1 MGIRSIAIHSPID
14 EDLPFVHEADLAV
27 KIGDNTPQTSYLNQD
42 LIIKTAKEIGADAI
56 HPGYGFLSENADF
69 AALCAKNNI
78 IFIGPNVEAIKA
90 MGSKSEAKIL
100 MRKNNVPTIPGY
112 EGQNQDTAHLISEA
126 KKVGFPLLLKATAG
140 GGGKGMRVV
149 EKEKDLAQSIEAAK
163 RESLSAFDNDEL
175 IIEKYISSGR
185 HIEFQI
191 FGDQHGHAIHL
202 LEREC
207 TIQRR
212 HQKVLEESPSPVMS
226 EKLRKTMGEAAVNAA
241 KALNYDNAGTVEFI
255 YDDKTKEFFFLEVN
269 TRLQVEHPVTEA
281 ITGLNL
287 VKMQIESAEGKKL
300 NLKQNEV
307 NGNGYAIEFRL
318 YAEDPNN
325 DFLPVTGKID
335 LFKFEQIDGLRV
347 ESAIKSGSEISIYYD
362 PMIAK
367 IIVHDDTREGALR
380 KMGSVLDNMI
390 CLGTI
395 TNQEFL
401 KQLVRNKEVIQGKYN
416 THFLADKFQLKDQN
430 TAHQKS
436 FLIAATLKLH
446 EERNRGQV
454 YLKHIPGGWRN
465 NYYRPQQESFKLN
478 NEIVHVEYRQKE
490 DDFEFYFGEETI
502 KVKFISCENNQ
513 LKARINNVSYRFYIA
528 QNEGDIHLHQSMLG
542 TLNLKKADR
551 FPSKEK
557 EVEKGSCTAPMPS
570 QVIDILVKPKEK
582 VKEGDP
588 LVILSSMKME
598 NTIYASENGV
608 VEEVFTQNGENIEA
622 GFTILKIN
630 PN

>member
-1 MGIRSIAIHSPID
+1 
-14 EDLPFVHEADLAV
+14 
-27 KIGDNTPQTSYLNQD
+27 
-42 LIIKTAKEIGADAI
+42 
-56 HPGYGFLSENADF
+56 
-69 AALCAKNNI
+69 
-78 IFIGPNVEAIKA
+78 
-90 MGSKSEAKIL
+90 
-100 MRKNNVPTIPGY
+100 
-112 EGQNQDTAHLISEA
+112 
-126 KKVGFPLLLKATAG
+126 
-140 GGGKGMRVV
+140 
-149 EKEKDLAQSIEAAK
+149 
-163 RESLSAFDNDEL
+163 
-175 IIEKYISSGR
+175 
-185 HIEFQI
+185 
-191 FGDQHGHAIHL
+191 
-202 LEREC
+202 
-207 TIQRR
+207 
-212 HQKVLEESPSPVMS
+212 
-226 EKLRKTMGEAAVNAA
+226 
-241 KALNYDNAGTVEFI
+241 
-255 YDDKTKEFFFLEVN
+255 
-269 TRLQVEHPVTEA
+269 
-281 ITGLNL
+281 
-287 VKMQIESAEGKKL
+287 MQIESAEGKKL

-325 DFLPVTGKID
+325 NFLPVTGKID

-416 THFLADKFQLKDQN
+416 THFLVDKFQLKNQN

-478 NEIVHVEYRQKE
+478 NEIVHVEYRQK
-490 DDFEFYFGEETI
+490 DGDFEFYFGEETI

-513 LKARINNVSYRFYIA
+513 LKARINNVSYLFYIA
-528 QNEGDIHLHQSMLG
+528 QNEDDIHIHQSMLG
-542 TLNLKKADR
+542 MLNLKKADR

-608 VEEVFTQNGENIEA
+608 VEEVFTKNGENIEA

-630 PN
+630 AN